1 MSLGGFIKRAREDK
15 GWSQRDL
22 SRHSGVSISTVHNL
36 EQGLVK
42 TLRLETAR
50 LLARAL
56 GVSVDQMADAAKESD
71 HDVQPHGS

>member
-1 MSLGGFIKRAREDK
+1 MPLGEFIKRAREEK

-22 SRHSGVSISTVHNL
+22 SRRSGVSISTIHNL

-50 LLARAL
+50 LLARSL

-71 HDVQPHGS
+71 LQPAVA

>member
-1 MSLGGFIKRAREDK
+1 MPLGGFIKRAREEK
-15 GWSQRDL
+15 GWSQREL
-22 SRHSGVSISTVHNL
+22 SRRSGVSISTIHNL

-50 LLARAL
+50 LLARSL

-71 HDVQPHGS
+71 FEPAVV

>member
-1 MSLGGFIKRAREDK
+1 MSLGGFIKQAREAK
-15 GWSQRDL
+15 GWSQREL

-50 LLARAL
+50 LLARSL

-71 HDVQPHGS
+71 HKAALAS